1 MVLGSA
7 LLVGCQQPTDGSSA
21 GWLRA
26 QNWKVVSERAR
37 WPRCGRVAVWA
48 ALMLPWCVSLVAQE
62 PDSASHGE
70 VMVSAA
76 FVSYSVTRGPF
87 QGLRPTG
94 LEFTVGLRLGGP
106 WSVGAALSSIRDAI
120 AAGTA
125 RLNTVAVSLRNYDR
139 WRGLLNI
146 VTLRSFSELRPGFVW
161 SAGSHPALADNQAGA
176 DVGLGGGFHVR
187 VSRAISIEIGG
198 LTTAQFFARAF
209 GLTSGSSIGV
219 SLQLAGPGEK
229 R

>member
-1 MVLGSA
+1 MRLQGPAPAAQRSTVPNRGLLIYPA
-7 LLVGCQQPTDGSSA
+7 LWT
-21 GWLRA
+21 
-26 QNWKVVSERAR
+26 
-37 WPRCGRVAVWA
+37 RCGRVGVWA
-48 ALMLPWCVSLVAQE
+48 ALMLPWCVSLAAQE

-76 FVSYSVTRGPF
+76 LVSYSMMRGPF

-94 LEFTVGLRLGGP
+94 LELTVGLRLGGS
-106 WSVGAALSSIRDAI
+106 WSVGAALSSIRGAI
-120 AAGTA
+120 GAGKA
-125 RLNTVAVSLRNYDR
+125 RLNTIAVSLRNYDR
-139 WRGLLNI
+139 WRRRLKI
-146 VTLRSFSELRPGFVW
+146 VTLRTFSELRPGFVW
-161 SAGSHPALADNQAGA
+161 TAGSHPALADNQAGA

-198 LTTAQFFARAF
+198 LTTAQFFPRAF

-219 SLQLAGPGEK
+219 TLQLGGPGEK